1 MGRIL
6 IIGGGP
12 AGLGAAW
19 RLHEAGRTDWELFE
33 KDLRVGGL
41 AASHVDA
48 QGFTWDLGGHVVFSH
63 YEYFDRLLDALLEQE
78 WVEHIREAWIWM
90 RDRFIPYPLQNNIRH
105 LPTSELLECLE
116 GLLDVRTTGQ
126 RTQNGGCKTRD
137 RGQQS
142 QDRERGVD
150 RGARPSALLGHP
162 SCAVRPQTFADWIVR
177 SFGAGLARVF
187 LYPYN
192 WKVWAT
198 DPAEMS
204 AAWVAERVAPVD
216 LKRILRNVIEGR
228 DDLGWGPN
236 ATFRFPL
243 HGGTGRIWQA
253 LAQRL
258 PADRVHLGT
267 EVVAI
272 DTQQKIV
279 SLSDG
284 GVVAYDWL
292 ITTMPL
298 DLLLNRISGLE
309 SPLGNSAG
317 KPVPTDPS
325 QSGAERVG
333 WASPGRSDAV
343 GSDAVRR
350 SPAGP
355 DGHTTDLRHSS
366 THAIG
371 VGLAG
376 PVPEHLATKCW
387 IYFPE
392 PELPFYRVTVFSNYA
407 PHNVP
412 QPGRQWSLLAEVS
425 ESAARPVDAARVVPQ
440 TVDGLKQAGLLGPE
454 ATIESLWHR
463 RLEQGYPIPSL
474 GRDDVLARIEPALRA
489 RNILSR
495 GRFGAWKYEVGNMDH
510 SFMQGVEAVNHILC
524 GTPEVT
530 LRSPAV
536 VNAPKHADA
545 NRS

>member
-33 KDLRVGGL
+33 KDPHVGGL
-41 AASHVDA
+41 AASQVDA

-78 WVEHIREAWIWM
+78 WVEHVREAWIWM

-105 LPTSELLECLE
+105 LPTPELLECLE
-116 GLLDVRTTGQ
+116 GLLEVRTPGQRRENGGRKTEDSGQ
-126 RTQNGGCKTRD
+126 RTQ
-137 RGQQS
+137 
-142 QDRERGVD
+142 DRERSTDG
-150 RGARPSALLGHP
+150 GAHSSALLDRP
-162 SCAVRPQTFADWIVR
+162 PCAGGPQNFADWIVR

-187 LYPYN
+187 LHPYN
-192 WKVWAT
+192 RKVWAT

-204 AAWVAERVAPVD
+204 AAWVAERIAPVD
-216 LKRILRNVIEGR
+216 LKRILRNLIEGR

-243 HGGTGRIWQA
+243 QGGTGRIWQA
-253 LAQRL
+253 LAERL
-258 PADRVHLGT
+258 PAERVHLGT
-267 EVVAI
+267 EVLAI
-272 DTQQKIV
+272 DSQKKIV

-284 GVVAYDWL
+284 GAVPYDWL

-298 DLLLNRISGLE
+298 DLLLNRSLGLE
-309 SPLGNSAG
+309 SPLGDSAG
-317 KPVPTDPS
+317 
-325 QSGAERVG
+325 GL
-333 WASPGRSDAV
+333 
-343 GSDAVRR
+343 RR
-350 SPAGP
+350 
-355 DGHTTDLRHSS
+355 SS
-366 THAIG
+366 THVIG

-392 PELPFYRVTVFSNYA
+392 PEVPFYRVTVFSNYA

-425 ESAARPVDAARVVPQ
+425 ESAARPTDAARVVPQ
-440 TVDGLKQAGLLGPE
+440 TVDGLKRAGLVGPE
-454 ATIESLWHR
+454 AQIESLWHR
-463 RLEQGYPIPSL
+463 RLEHGYPIPSL
-474 GRDDVLARIEPALRA
+474 GRDAALAQIEPVLQA
-489 RNILSR
+489 RHILSR

-530 LRSPAV
+530 VRSPAV
-536 VNAPKHADA
+536 VNAPKRGDA
-545 NRS
+545 NKS